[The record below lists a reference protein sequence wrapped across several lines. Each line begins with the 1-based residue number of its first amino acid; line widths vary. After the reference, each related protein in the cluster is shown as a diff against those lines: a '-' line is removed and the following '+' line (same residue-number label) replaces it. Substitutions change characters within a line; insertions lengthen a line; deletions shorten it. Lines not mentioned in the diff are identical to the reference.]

1 MVDLN
6 KNNDLSKKNKNKTK
20 KNNNKTPSVFRGVFF
35 PTFCNCEPS
44 LAK

>member
-6 KNNDLSKKNKNKTK
+6 KNNDLSKKKTK
-20 KNNNKTPSVFRGVFF
+20 PNKNNNKTPSVFKEVFF
-35 PTFCNCEPS
+35 PAFCNCEPS